1 MNIYDLAQPA
11 EDDALLQVANHGSSI
26 NNANFLSNSQ
36 FFALSHDESFSV
48 YQLEEIVD
56 ESAGEAPRVF
66 GDLRPQLEC
75 EYIVDV
81 IPSLDSGETILGA
94 GSHRYVEYLSS
105 ALNFHPWP
113 DSILTYRQ

>member
-1 MNIYDLAQPA
+1 MNIYDIAQPV
-11 EDDALLQVANHGSSI
+11 EDDALIHVANHGSSI
-26 NNANFLSNSQ
+26 NHASFLSNSQ
-36 FFALSHDESFSV
+36 FFAISHDENFSV
-48 YQLEEIVD
+48 YQLEENVD
-56 ESAGEAPRVF
+56 DSSVEAPCVF